1 MSQSIHI
8 LSHQLIS
15 QIAAGEVVERPAAVA
30 KELIENSLD
39 AQCTRIEVEV
49 EQGGIK
55 RLRVRDDGCGIPAS
69 QLALALTRHATSK
82 VSEIADLETI
92 TTFGF
97 RGEALPSIAA
107 VSRLTLIS
115 RSAREETAFSITV
128 GADGRIEVPRPAA
141 HPVGTTVDLYDIFY
155 NVPARRKFLRSVNT
169 EFAHLELVVR
179 RVAMA
184 RPDIGVQLRH
194 QGRLVLDV
202 AASAGDDAAVA
213 ARLNCLLGQH
223 FTTQSL
229 RLDETAGA
237 LRLHGWVMRPAFSR
251 SQSDQQFFYVNGRM
265 VRDKLVGHAVRQAFS
280 DVLHHGRQP
289 VYLLFLELPPPQV
302 DVNVHP
308 AKSEVRFRENRQV
321 HDFIFRSIYK
331 RLSQGTL
338 ALVEKSQPP
347 VFDKSPQPPFAKGGL
362 LSSPLEKD
370 ASFSPPLEKGGLG
383 GIYQNSTISQQ
394 LHDESARYQIDQA
407 FQQPAPLTVQPPLL
421 GTALAQLNGIYLLA
435 QSAAGLVIVDIHAA
449 HERIGYERLK
459 NAWRKGQ
466 IARQVLLLPV
476 TVQVSLR
483 EAEALEAQKEM
494 LARLGLIIDRID
506 IDRLLVREIPALLQ
520 QVDIEQL
527 VRDLFADLVVCGN
540 SSGIEEAINS
550 VFATMACHSAVR
562 ANRQLTLTEM
572 NALLAEMAITERSDQ
587 CNHGRPTWIVLNY
600 HELDRLFARG
610 R

>member
-1 MSQSIHI
+1 MSHSIHI

-15 QIAAGEVVERPAAVA
+15 QIAAGEVVERPASVA

-39 AQCTRIEVEV
+39 AQCTRIEIEV

-55 RLRVRDDGCGIPAS
+55 RLRVRDDGCGIPAA
-69 QLALALTRHATSK
+69 QLGLALTRHATSK
-82 VSEIADLETI
+82 VSEAADLEAI

-115 RSAREETAFSITV
+115 RPATENAAWSVTV
-128 GADGRIEVPRPAA
+128 GADGRIEAPRPAA
-141 HPVGTTVDLYDIFY
+141 HPVGTSVDLYDIFY
-155 NVPARRKFLRSVNT
+155 NMPARRKFLRSVNT
-169 EFAHLELVVR
+169 EFAHLEQVVR
-179 RVAMA
+179 RVALA
-184 RPDIGVQLRH
+184 RPDIALQLRH

-202 AASAGDDAAVA
+202 AASADDDAGVA
-213 ARLNCLLGQH
+213 SRLNQLLGQN
-223 FTTQSL
+223 FSAQSL
-229 RLDETAGA
+229 RLDETAGG

-251 SQSDQQFFYVNGRM
+251 SQADQQFFYVNGRM

-308 AKSEVRFRENRQV
+308 AKAEVRFRDNRQV
-321 HDFIFRSIYK
+321 HDFLFRSIYK

-338 ALVEKSQPP
+338 ALEQSFQLPGAN
-347 VFDKSPQPPFAKGGL
+347 KSPQPPFAKGGL
-362 LSSPLEKD
+362 LTSPFTKEALKT
-370 ASFSPPLEKGGLG
+370 PPFVKGGQG
-383 GIYQNSTISQQ
+383 GISSRQ
-394 LHDESARYQIDQA
+394 LHDEPARYQIDQT
-407 FQQPAPLTVQPPLL
+407 FQQPAPLL
-421 GTALAQLNGIYLLA
+421 GTALAQLNGIYILA

-459 NAWRKGQ
+459 SAWRNGQ
-466 IARQVLLLPV
+466 IARQVLLLPL

-483 EAEALEAQKEM
+483 EAEVLDTHTEM
-494 LARLGLIIDRID
+494 LTQLGLMIDRID
-506 IDRLLVREIPALLQ
+506 VDRVLVREIPALLQ

-527 VRDLFADLVVCGN
+527 VRDVFADLVVCGE
-540 SSGIEEAINS
+540 SSGIEEATNT
-550 VFATMACHSAVR
+550 VFAKMACHGAVR
-562 ANRQLTLTEM
+562 AHRQLTLAEM
-572 NALLAEMAITERSDQ
+572 NTLLADMATTARSDQ
-587 CNHGRPTWIVLNY
+587 CNHGRPTWIVLQY